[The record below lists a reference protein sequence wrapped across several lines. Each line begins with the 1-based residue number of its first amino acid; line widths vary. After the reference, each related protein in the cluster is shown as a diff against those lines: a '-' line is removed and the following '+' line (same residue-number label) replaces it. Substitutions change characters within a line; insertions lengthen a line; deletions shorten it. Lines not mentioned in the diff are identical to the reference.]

1 MSEWF
6 KRLPGFRRTPAGI
19 ERTIL
24 RRLPKVWVYGSLL
37 LMLPS
42 LLVRLGGQAASEP
55 GGTSTAMTVDIWVV
69 ALIFLHWNTVL
80 TVAIGAFIVMVMK
93 GPAYVAD
100 AYPLVDAETPDTNAP
115 RRW

>member
-6 KRLPGFRRTPAGI
+6 RRLPGFRRAPAGI
-19 ERTIL
+19 ERAIL
-24 RRLPKVWVYGSLL
+24 RRLPKVWIYGTLL

-42 LLVRLGGQAASEP
+42 LLVRLGGQAAADP
-55 GGTSTAMTVDIWVV
+55 GGASAAMIVDIWGV

-80 TVAIGAFIVMVMK
+80 TLAIGAFIVMVMK

-100 AYPLVDAETPDTNAP
+100 AYPLVEAEVPTTGGP
-115 RRW
+115 R

>member
-1 MSEWF
+1 MAEWF

-19 ERTIL
+19 ERTVL
-24 RRLPKVWVYGSLL
+24 RSLPKAWSYGSLL

-55 GGTSTAMTVDIWVV
+55 GWTSTATTIDIWVV
-69 ALIFLHWNTVL
+69 ALIFLHWTVVL

-100 AYPLVDAETPDTNAP
+100 AYPLDDAEAPDTNTT